1 MIGHAELP
9 RHFRAEI
16 AQHNQPLLWPVLT
29 RTCLAGFERAMTKTQ
44 TAAILTL
51 AENDHARIVTLSKSN
66 AATVSDLE
74 KSAEQ
79 LDVARAGISRSE
91 AALAEAQQQVLV
103 AESTL
108 AYHEDGEFRW

>member
-1 MIGHAELP
+1 
-9 RHFRAEI
+9 
-16 AQHNQPLLWPVLT
+16 
-29 RTCLAGFERAMTKTQ
+29 MTKTQ